1 MPLHTFNRL
10 LPFLDN
16 SLTDKT
22 ILVCGVSYRQ
32 DIGDTRYSPS
42 EKLVRELLDQGAKV
56 VCHDPY
62 IEFWEEM
69 NQDLPKQLP
78 PGNKYDAIIMAV
90 PHKEYKMLD
99 IAEWANG
106 CRIVLDANMVLSDE
120 QRKIARES
128 GIRVESIGRA
138 NGL

>member
-1 MPLHTFNRL
+1 MAL
-10 LPFLDN
+10 LSVVRN
-16 SLTDKT
+16 AKT
-22 ILVCGVSYRQ
+22 
-32 DIGDTRYSPS
+32 
-42 EKLVRELLDQGAKV
+42 
-56 VCHDPY
+56 
-62 IEFWEEM
+62 M
-69 NQDLPKQLP
+69 NQDLPKELP
-78 PGNKYDAIIMAV
+78 SGSNFDAIIMAV